1 MSPSFVLPVRPS
13 GIWKRSRCTPAA
25 PGAQHAK
32 YRRAIDQAFAVLR
45 DHPQIGR
52 PRDDLCPGCRGFP
65 VEQHVIYY
73 DQPDDHTIFVRRILH
88 ARQDAKAAL
97 TDPRS

>member
-1 MSPSFVLPVRPS
+1 MYTGRTW
-13 GIWKRSRCTPAA
+13 G
-25 PGAQHAK
+25 GAQHAK